1 MEFDGSTA
9 THQPRPPFRPLTHSL
24 PERQLARM
32 ERGCAIIASM
42 ADEICEIRRDIATLS
57 DRLNR
62 VDMIIDNALRKLM

>member
-1 MEFDGSTA
+1 MEFTGSTA

-32 ERGCAIIASM
+32 ERGREIIASM
-42 ADEICEIRRDIATLS
+42 ADEIREIRRDIAMLS
-57 DRLNR
+57 DRLHR

>member
-1 MEFDGSTA
+1 MEFAGSTA

-32 ERGCAIIASM
+32 ERGREIIASM
-42 ADEICEIRRDIATLS
+42 ADEIREIRRDIATLS
-57 DRLNR
+57 DRLHR